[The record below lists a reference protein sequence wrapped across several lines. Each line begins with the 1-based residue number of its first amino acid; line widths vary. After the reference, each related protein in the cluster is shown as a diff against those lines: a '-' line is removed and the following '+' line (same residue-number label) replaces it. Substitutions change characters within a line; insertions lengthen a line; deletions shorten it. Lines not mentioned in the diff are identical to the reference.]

1 MAVPKDDLENYKKY
15 FDMSIQRSEN
25 SISDLSKYL
34 NFDFKIVTMS
44 PSDIELKVEF
54 EHPEYISLEDFD
66 LLSLKCNSSWLIG
79 LNWRN
84 LGEQLEI

>member
-1 MAVPKDDLENYKKY
+1 VPNDDLQNYKKY

-54 EHPEYISLEDFD
+54 EHPEYISLEDSD
-66 LLSLKCNSSWLIG
+66 QLSLRCNSSWLIG
-79 LNWRN
+79 LNWRS